1 MGEVSKAL
9 ALEESFEYQGKTYK
23 LAPMTFEVIG
33 LWEMWLKQ
41 RADRDLQLSR
51 RWLPPADYAE
61 HLSVLMQDK
70 AAGRYDFFSAVSAAA
85 QQGWEGKIELVA
97 IRLAEAAND
106 LDAAAARKLAREIHE
121 SDLEKWAE
129 IQAKQAEM
137 DSDPNFPAPATRPGH
152 SGGSASSPSAPSSPA
167 SPGG

>member
-9 ALEESFEYQGKTYK
+9 ALEESFDYQGKTYK
-23 LAPMTFEVIG
+23 LAPLTFEVIG

-41 RADRDLQLSR
+41 RADRDLLLSK

-61 HLSVLMQDK
+61 HLSVLQQDK

-97 IRLAEAAND
+97 LRLAEAPANQ
-106 LDAAAARKLAREIHE
+106 LDAAAARKLARDIHE
-121 SDLEKWAE
+121 NDLEAWAALV
-129 IQAKQAEM
+129 AKQAEM
-137 DSDPNFPAPATRPGH
+137 DHDPNFPSPAKGPG
-152 SGGSASSPSAPSSPA
+152 SGSASSPSAPSSPA